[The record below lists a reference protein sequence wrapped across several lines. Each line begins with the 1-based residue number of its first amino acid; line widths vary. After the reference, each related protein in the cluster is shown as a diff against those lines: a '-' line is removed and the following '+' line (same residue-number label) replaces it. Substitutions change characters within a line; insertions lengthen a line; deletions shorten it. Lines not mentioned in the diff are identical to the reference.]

1 LSFFLQ
7 PESIDKKI
15 NKINSI
21 FIALLIHNKYMKF
34 KTKLFGV
41 LLLSIIT
48 LSNCGSK
55 SPDKNPASVEE
66 AEKQLAKDAKKSGRE
81 AKKAKKEA
89 YKRYWNAQSKEA
101 RKSVERNARNQKK
114 RTRKMK
120 RRN

>member
-1 LSFFLQ
+1 VYSLSVIEMDKGKLEAIISNKMIAFQREQLGRGA
-7 PESIDKKI
+7 ES
-15 NKINSI
+15 
-21 FIALLIHNKYMKF
+21 A
-34 KTKLFGV
+34 KTYILDDMVIIRLKGV
-41 LLLSIIT
+41 LT
-48 LSNCGSK
+48 
-55 SPDKNPASVEE
+55 A